1 MRQWIQ
7 SGAKRSVQRI
17 MPIDP
22 IELSR
27 ELIAFNTINPPGNEL
42 ACIAHLEKILS
53 GAGAKTSLQHFAP
66 ERANLIARIGGAIGK
81 PPLCFTGHVDTVPLG
96 NAPWSVDPFAG
107 EIVDGNMYGRGST
120 DMKCGVAAFV
130 AAIVNMAGQL
140 EGTAGAVLVI
150 TAGEEIGCEGAFHLA
165 RAGILGP
172 AGAIVVAEP
181 TSNAALVGHKGALW
195 LRLTLKGVTAHGSMP
210 HLGVNA
216 AYKAARALTALENFQ
231 FNVAPHPYL
240 GSPTLNVGTVRAGLN
255 VNSVPDLA
263 EIGIDIRSIPGL
275 DHSRI
280 QEHLKAEL
288 GEDISLEPIV
298 DVGAVW
304 TDPSTPW
311 INDVYGIVRDVTGE
325 DAGSEPR
332 TAPYFTDAS
341 ALTPAFGSPP
351 TIILGPGEAAKAHQT
366 DEYCSVERIH
376 AATDIYGKLAARWCR
391 TSE

>member
-1 MRQWIQ
+1 M
-7 SGAKRSVQRI
+7 S
-17 MPIDP
+17 IDP

-27 ELIAFNTINPPGNEL
+27 ELIGFNTVNPLGNEL
-42 ACIAHLEKILS
+42 SCVRHLETILAS
-53 GAGAKTSLQHFAP
+53 AGLTTSLQTFAP
-66 ERANLIARIGGAIGK
+66 DRANLIARIGGADSK

-107 EIVDGNMYGRGST
+107 EIIDGKMYGRGST

-130 AAIVNMAGQL
+130 AAIGNMAEQL
-140 EGTAGAVLVI
+140 KRTSGAILVI

-181 TSNAALVGHKGALW
+181 TSNVALVGHKGALW

-216 AYKAARALTALENFQ
+216 AFKAARAITALETFQ

-288 GEDISLEPIV
+288 GDELSLEPIV

-304 TDPSTPW
+304 TDPSVPW
-311 INDVYGIVRDVTGE
+311 LKDIYGIVRDVTGE
-325 DAGSEPR
+325 DAGVEPR

-341 ALTPAFGSPP
+341 ALTPAFGNPP

-366 DEYCSVERIH
+366 DEYCSVQRIRE
-376 AATDIYGKLAARWCR
+376 ATEIYSMIAARWV
-391 TSE
+391 SKAE

>member
-1 MRQWIQ
+1 
-7 SGAKRSVQRI
+7 

-22 IELSR
+22 VELSR

-42 ACIAHLEKILS
+42 GCITHLEQILA
-53 GAGAKTSLQHFAP
+53 GAGLKTSLQHFAP
-66 ERANLIARIGGAIGK
+66 DRANLVARTGGAGSK

-96 NAPWSVDPFAG
+96 NASWSVDPFAG
-107 EIVDGNMYGRGST
+107 EIIDGKMYGRGST

-130 AAIVNMAGQL
+130 AAIGNMAGQL
-140 EGTAGAVLVI
+140 EGSGGAVLVI

-165 RAGILGP
+165 RAGIVGR

-195 LRLTLKGVTAHGSMP
+195 LRLTIKGVTAHGSMP

-216 AYKAARALTALENFQ
+216 AYKAARVLAALEAFQ

-240 GSPTLNVGTVRAGLN
+240 GSPTLSVGTVRAGLN

-263 EIGIDIRSIPGL
+263 EIGIDIRSIPAL

-280 QEHLKAEL
+280 QEHLQAEL
-288 GEDISLEPIV
+288 GEDVSLQPIV

-304 TDPSTPW
+304 TDPSSPW
-311 INDVYGIVRDVTGE
+311 IKDVIEVTREVTGE

-341 ALTPAFGSPP
+341 ALTPALGNPP

-366 DEYCSVERIH
+366 DEYCSVQRIRE
-376 AATDIYGKLAARWCR
+376 ATDIYSRLAARWAAA
-391 TSE
+391 SK

>member
-1 MRQWIQ
+1 
-7 SGAKRSVQRI
+7 

-42 ACIAHLEKILS
+42 GCIRHLEKLLA
-53 GAGAKTSLQHFAP
+53 GAGLETSLQEFAP
-66 ERANLIARIGGAIGK
+66 DRANLIARIGGRGRK
-81 PPLCFTGHVDTVPLG
+81 PPLCFTGHVDTVPLV

-107 EIVDGNMYGRGST
+107 EIVDGKMYGRGST

-130 AAIVNMAGQL
+130 AAIANMAGQL
-140 EGTAGAVLVI
+140 EGTSGAVLAI

-165 RAGILGP
+165 RSGILGR

-181 TSNAALVGHKGALW
+181 TSNVALVGHKGALW

-216 AYKAARALTALENFQ
+216 AFKAARAITALESFQ

-288 GEDISLEPIV
+288 GDEVSMEPIV

-304 TDPSTPW
+304 TDPSAPW
-311 INDVYGIVRDVTGE
+311 IKDVYGVVGEVTGQ
-325 DAGSEPR
+325 DAGAEPQ

-341 ALTPAFGSPP
+341 ALTPALGGPP

-366 DEYCSVERIH
+366 DEYCSVQRIREATEIYTRIAERWV
-376 AATDIYGKLAARWCR
+376 GQG
-391 TSE
+391 

>member
-1 MRQWIQ
+1 
-7 SGAKRSVQRI
+7 

-22 IELSR
+22 VELSR

-42 ACIAHLEKILS
+42 SCIRHLEGILA
-53 GAGAKTSLQHFAP
+53 GAGLETSLQNFAP
-66 ERANLIARIGGAIGK
+66 DRANLIARIGGRGDK

-96 NAPWSVDPFAG
+96 NASWSVDPFAG
-107 EIVDGNMYGRGST
+107 EIIDGRMYGRGST

-130 AAIVNMAGQL
+130 AAIANMAGQL
-140 EGTAGAVLVI
+140 EGTGGAVLVI

-165 RAGILGP
+165 RAGILGR

-216 AYKAARALTALENFQ
+216 AFKAARAITALESFQ
-231 FNVAPHPYL
+231 FNVAPHPHL

-263 EIGIDIRSIPGL
+263 EIGVDIRSIPGL
-275 DHSRI
+275 DHARI

-288 GEDISLEPIV
+288 GDEVSIEPIV

-304 TDPSTPW
+304 TDPSSRW
-311 INDVYGIVRDVTGE
+311 IKDVYGIVREVTGQG
-325 DAGSEPR
+325 AGAEPQ

-341 ALTPAFGSPP
+341 ALTPAFGGPP
-351 TIILGPGEAAKAHQT
+351 TVILGPGEAAKAHQT
-366 DEYCSVERIH
+366 DEYCSVQRIRE
-376 AATDIYGKLAARWCR
+376 AADIYARIAASWAAGG
-391 TSE
+391 E

>member
-1 MRQWIQ
+1 
-7 SGAKRSVQRI
+7 

-42 ACIAHLEKILS
+42 SCIQHLEKILS
-53 GAGAKTSLQHFAP
+53 GAGLETSLQHFAP
-66 ERANLIARIGGAIGK
+66 DRANLIARTGGTGSKA
-81 PPLCFTGHVDTVPLG
+81 PLCFTGHVDTVPLG
-96 NAPWSVDPFAG
+96 NAPWSTDPFAG
-107 EIVDGNMYGRGST
+107 KIIDGKMYGRGST

-130 AAIVNMAGQL
+130 AAVGNMAKQL
-140 EGTAGAVLVI
+140 EGTSGAVLVI
-150 TAGEEIGCEGAFHLA
+150 TAGEEIGCEGAFQLA
-165 RAGILGP
+165 RADVLGR

-216 AYKAARALTALENFQ
+216 AFKAARALTVLETFQ

-275 DHSRI
+275 DHLRI

-288 GEDISLEPIV
+288 GDDVSLEPIV

-304 TDPSTPW
+304 TDPSSSW
-311 INDVYGIVRDVTGE
+311 IKEVYGIVRDVTGK

-341 ALTPAFGSPP
+341 ALTPAFGNPP

-366 DEYCSVERIH
+366 DEYCSVQRIRE
-376 AATDIYGKLAARWCR
+376 ASDIYSRLAARW
-391 TSE
+391 SDVALSQP

>member
-1 MRQWIQ
+1 
-7 SGAKRSVQRI
+7 

-22 IELSR
+22 VELSR

-42 ACIAHLEKILS
+42 SCIRHLENILAD
-53 GAGAKTSLQHFAP
+53 AGAKTSLQNFAP
-66 ERANLIARIGGAIGK
+66 ERANLIARIGGVDSK

-96 NAPWSVDPFAG
+96 NAAWSVDPFAG
-107 EIVDGNMYGRGST
+107 EIIDGKMYGRGST

-130 AAIVNMAGQL
+130 AAIGNMAGQL
-140 EGTAGAVLVI
+140 EGSGGALLVI

-165 RAGILGP
+165 RAGVLGR
-172 AGAIVVAEP
+172 AGAIIVAEP

-195 LRLTLKGVTAHGSMP
+195 LRFTIKGVTAHGSMP

-216 AYKAARALTALENFQ
+216 AYKAARVLTALETFQ

-288 GEDISLEPIV
+288 GEDISLEPII

-304 TDPSTPW
+304 TDPSSAW
-311 INDVYGIVRDVTGE
+311 VRDVYGIVRDVTGAN
-325 DAGSEPR
+325 AGTEPR

-341 ALTPAFGSPP
+341 ALTPALGDPDHHPWPRRSREGASDRRVLFGS
-351 TIILGPGEAAKAHQT
+351 THSAGIGYLRE
-366 DEYCSVERIH
+366 DRCSM
-376 AATDIYGKLAARWCR
+376 
-391 TSE
+391 

>member
-1 MRQWIQ
+1 
-7 SGAKRSVQRI
+7 

-22 IELSR
+22 IELSH

-42 ACIAHLEKILS
+42 SCIQHLEKILG
-53 GAGAKTSLQHFAP
+53 GAGLQTSLHSFAP
-66 ERANLIARIGGAIGK
+66 NRANLIARIGGGGDGK

-96 NAPWSVDPFAG
+96 NAPWSVDPFGG
-107 EIVDGNMYGRGST
+107 EIIDGKMYGRGTS
-120 DMKCGVAAFV
+120 DMKCAVAAFV
-130 AAIVNMAGQL
+130 AAIGNMSKQL
-140 EGTAGAVLVI
+140 DGTSGVVLVI
-150 TAGEEIGCEGAFHLA
+150 TAGEEIGCEGAFQLA
-165 RAGILGP
+165 RAGVLGR

-195 LRLTLKGVTAHGSMP
+195 LRLIVKGVTAHGSMP

-216 AYKAARALTALENFQ
+216 AYKAARALAILEKFQ
-231 FNVAPHPYL
+231 FNVAAHPYL
-240 GSPTLNVGTVRAGLN
+240 GSPTLNVGTVHAGLN

-275 DHSRI
+275 DHLRI

-288 GEDISLEPIV
+288 GDDVALDPIV

-304 TDPSTPW
+304 TDPSSPW
-311 INDVYGIVRDVTGE
+311 INDVYGVVREITGE
-325 DAGSEPR
+325 DAGPVPR

-341 ALTPAFGSPP
+341 ALTPAFGNPP

-366 DEYCSVERIH
+366 DEYCSIDRIY
-376 AATDIYGKLAARWCR
+376 AATQIYAEIAARW
-391 TSE
+391 SQS

>member
-1 MRQWIQ
+1 
-7 SGAKRSVQRI
+7 

-27 ELIAFNTINPPGNEL
+27 ELIAFNTVNPPGNEL
-42 ACIAHLEKILS
+42 SCIQHLEKLLA
-53 GAGAKTSLQHFAP
+53 GAGLETSLQRFAP
-66 ERANLIARIGGAIGK
+66 GRANLIAKVGGADNR

-96 NAPWSVDPFAG
+96 SAPWSVDPFAG
-107 EIVDGNMYGRGST
+107 DIIDGRMYGRGST

-130 AAIVNMAGQL
+130 AAIANMAEQL
-140 EGTAGAVLVI
+140 EGSSGAILVI
-150 TAGEEIGCEGAFHLA
+150 TAGEEIGCEGAFQLA
-165 RAGILGP
+165 RAGILGR

-181 TSNAALVGHKGALW
+181 TSNVALVGHKGALW
-195 LRLTLKGVTAHGSMP
+195 LRLTFKGVTAHGSMP

-216 AYKAARALTALENFQ
+216 AFKAARAITALENFQ

-263 EIGIDIRSIPGL
+263 EIGVDIRSIPGL

-288 GEDISLEPIV
+288 GEEVSLETTV
-298 DVGAVW
+298 DVGAIW
-304 TDPSTPW
+304 TDPASPW
-311 INDVYGIVRDVTGE
+311 IKDVYGIVGEVTGQN
-325 DAGSEPR
+325 AGSEPQ

-341 ALTPAFGSPP
+341 ALTPAFGNPP

-366 DEYCSVERIH
+366 DEYCSVQRIREASTIYSRI
-376 AATDIYGKLAARWCR
+376 AAQWATKAR
-391 TSE
+391 

>member
-1 MRQWIQ
+1 ML
-7 SGAKRSVQRI
+7 
-17 MPIDP
+17 IDP
-22 IELSR
+22 VELSR

-42 ACIAHLEKILS
+42 SCIRHLERILAD
-53 GAGAKTSLQHFAP
+53 AGLKTSLQHLAP
-66 ERANLIARIGGAIGK
+66 DRANLIARIGGDGSK

-107 EIVDGNMYGRGST
+107 AIVDGKLYGRGSS

-130 AAIVNMAGQL
+130 AAIGNMADKLKDTSGV
-140 EGTAGAVLVI
+140 VLVI

-165 RAGILGP
+165 GADILGRAG
-172 AGAIVVAEP
+172 AMVVAEP
-181 TSNAALVGHKGALW
+181 TSNSALVGHKGALW
-195 LRLTLKGVTAHGSMP
+195 LRLTFKGVTAHGSMP

-216 AYKAARALTALENFQ
+216 AFKAARALTVLENFQ
-231 FNVAPHPYL
+231 FNVASHPNL
-240 GSPTLNVGTVRAGLN
+240 GAPTLNVGTVRAGLN

-288 GEDISLEPIV
+288 GDDVTLETIV

-304 TDPSTPW
+304 TDPTSPW
-311 INDVYGIVRDVTGE
+311 IKDVYEVVRGVTGE
-325 DAGSEPR
+325 DAGAEPR

-341 ALTPAFGSPP
+341 ALTPAFGNPP

-366 DEYCSVERIH
+366 DEYCSVQRIRE
-376 AATDIYGKLAARWCR
+376 ASDIYATLAARW
-391 TSE
+391 SERHG

>member
-1 MRQWIQ
+1 MR
-7 SGAKRSVQRI
+7 
-17 MPIDP
+17 IDP
-22 IELSR
+22 VELSR

-42 ACIAHLEKILS
+42 SCILHLERILK
-53 GAGAKTSLQHFAP
+53 GAGLTTSLQQFAP
-66 ERANLIARIGGAIGK
+66 DRANLIARIGALSSK
-81 PPLCFTGHVDTVPLG
+81 LPLCFTGHVDTVPLG
-96 NAPWSVDPFAG
+96 NAPWSVDPFSG
-107 EIVDGNMYGRGST
+107 EIIDGKMYGRGST

-130 AAIVNMAGQL
+130 AAIGNMATEL
-140 EGTAGAVLVI
+140 EGTRGAILVI

-165 RAGILGP
+165 GAGILGR

-216 AYKAARALTALENFQ
+216 AYKAARVLTALETFQ

-240 GSPTLNVGTVRAGLN
+240 GSPTLNVGTVHAGLN

-288 GEDISLEPIV
+288 GDDILLEPTV

-304 TDPSTPW
+304 TDPSSPW
-311 INDVYGIVRDVTGE
+311 IKEVYQVVREVTGE
-325 DAGSEPR
+325 DAGAEPR

-341 ALTPAFGSPP
+341 ALTPALGNPP
-351 TIILGPGEAAKAHQT
+351 TIILGPGEAGKAHQT
-366 DEYCSVERIH
+366 DEYCSVERIRD
-376 AATDIYGKLAARWCR
+376 ATDVYSRLAARWSAM
-391 TSE
+391 SE

>member
-1 MRQWIQ
+1 
-7 SGAKRSVQRI
+7 

-22 IELSR
+22 VELSR

-42 ACIAHLEKILS
+42 ACIRHLERLLA
-53 GAGAKTSLQHFAP
+53 GAGLETSLQRFAP
-66 ERANLIARIGGAIGK
+66 DRANLIARIGGADDK

-107 EIVDGNMYGRGST
+107 EIIDGKMYGRGTT

-130 AAIVNMAGQL
+130 AAVGNMAEQL
-140 EGTAGAVLVI
+140 RGTSGVVLVI

-165 RAGILGP
+165 RAGILGR

-216 AYKAARALTALENFQ
+216 AFKAARAITKLEAFD
-231 FNVAPHPYL
+231 FNVAPHPHL
-240 GSPTLNVGTVRAGLN
+240 GSPSLNVGTVHAGLN

-275 DHSRI
+275 DHSPI

-288 GEDISLEPIV
+288 GEDVALEPIV

-304 TDPSTPW
+304 TDPASPW
-311 INDVYGIVRDVTGE
+311 IKDVYGIVHAITGE
-325 DAGSEPR
+325 QAGAEPR

-341 ALTPAFGSPP
+341 ALTPAFGNPP

-366 DEYCSVERIH
+366 DEYCDVQRIRE
-376 AATDIYGKLAARWCR
+376 AADIYSKIAAGWIARPG
-391 TSE
+391 

>member
-1 MRQWIQ
+1 
-7 SGAKRSVQRI
+7 

-22 IELSR
+22 IDLSR
-27 ELIAFNTINPPGNEL
+27 ELIGFNTINPPGNEL
-42 ACIAHLEKILS
+42 GCIHHLEQILS
-53 GAGAKTSLQHFAP
+53 KAGLDTTLQIFAP
-66 ERANLIARIGGAIGK
+66 DRANLIARVGRTATIA
-81 PPLCFTGHVDTVPLG
+81 PLCFTGHVDTVPLG

-107 EIVDGNMYGRGST
+107 EIIDGRMYGRGST

-130 AAIVNMAGQL
+130 AAIGNMTEQL
-140 EGTAGAVLVI
+140 QDTSGVILVI

-210 HLGVNA
+210 HLGINA
-216 AYKAARALTALENFQ
+216 AFKAARAVTALETFQ

-240 GSPTLNVGTVRAGLN
+240 GSPTLNVGTVHAGLN

-263 EIGIDIRSIPGL
+263 EICVDIRSIPGL

-288 GEDISLEPIV
+288 GDEVSLETIV

-304 TDPSTPW
+304 TDPSSAW
-311 INDVYGIVRDVTGE
+311 IKDVYQIVGDVTGQ
-325 DAGSEPR
+325 DVGSKPE

-341 ALTPAFGSPP
+341 ALTPAFGNPP

-366 DEYCSVERIH
+366 DEYCPVQRIRE
-376 AATDIYGKLAARWCR
+376 ASDIYSKLAAKWSA
-391 TSE
+391 TSA

>member
-1 MRQWIQ
+1 MR
-7 SGAKRSVQRI
+7 
-17 MPIDP
+17 IDP
-22 IELSR
+22 IEPSR
-27 ELIAFNTINPPGNEL
+27 ELIAFNTINPPGNEQG
-42 ACIAHLEKILS
+42 CIVHLQRIRD
-53 GAGAKTSLQHFAP
+53 GAGLEPSIQTFAP
-66 ERANLIARIGGAIGK
+66 DRANLIARTRNIGSK
-81 PPLCFTGHVDTVPLG
+81 LPLCFTGHVDTVPLG

-107 EIVDGNMYGRGST
+107 EIIDGKMYGRGST

-130 AAIVNMAGQL
+130 AAIGNMAGQL
-140 EGTAGAVLVI
+140 EGSGGAILVI

-165 RAGILGP
+165 RAGILGR

-216 AYKAARALTALENFQ
+216 AYKAARVLTALETFQ
-231 FNVAPHPYL
+231 FNVAPHRYL

-280 QEHLKAEL
+280 QEHFRAEL
-288 GEDISLEPIV
+288 GEDISLEPTV
-298 DVGAVW
+298 DLGAVW
-304 TDPSTPW
+304 SDPSSSW
-311 INDVYGIVRDVTGE
+311 IKEVYQIVCDVAGE
-325 DAGSEPR
+325 DGGSEPR

-341 ALTPAFGSPP
+341 ALTPAFGNPP
-351 TIILGPGEAAKAHQT
+351 TIIMGPGEAAKAHQT
-366 DEYCSVERIH
+366 DEYCSVERIRD
-376 AATDIYGKLAARWCR
+376 ATNVYSRLAARWSA

>member
-1 MRQWIQ
+1 MQ
-7 SGAKRSVQRI
+7 
-17 MPIDP
+17 IDP
-22 IELSR
+22 VELSR
-27 ELIAFNTINPPGNEL
+27 ELISFDTINPPGNEL
-42 ACIAHLEKILS
+42 RCILHLERILAA
-53 GAGAKTSLQHFAP
+53 AGLETSLQEFAP
-66 ERANLIARIGGAIGK
+66 GRANLIARIGAVGSRL
-81 PPLCFTGHVDTVPLG
+81 PLCFTGHVDTVPLG
-96 NAPWSVDPFAG
+96 NACWSVDAFAG
-107 EIVDGNMYGRGST
+107 EIIEGKMYGRGAS

-130 AAIVNMAGQL
+130 AAIGNMAKEL
-140 EGTAGAVLVI
+140 EGTSGVVLVI
-150 TAGEEIGCEGAFHLA
+150 TSGEEIGCEGAFHLA
-165 RAGILGP
+165 RAGILGL

-181 TSNAALVGHKGALW
+181 TSNSALVGHKGALW
-195 LRLTLKGVTAHGSMP
+195 LRLSIKGVTAHGSMP
-210 HLGVNA
+210 HLGINA
-216 AYKAARALTALENFQ
+216 AYKAARVLTTLETFQ

-240 GSPTLNVGTVRAGLN
+240 GSPTLNVGTVHAGLN

-275 DHSRI
+275 EHSRI

-288 GEDISLEPIV
+288 GGDISIEQTV

-304 TDPSTPW
+304 TDPSSSW
-311 INDVYGIVRDVTGE
+311 IKEVYDIVREGTGE

-332 TAPYFTDAS
+332 TAPYSTDAS